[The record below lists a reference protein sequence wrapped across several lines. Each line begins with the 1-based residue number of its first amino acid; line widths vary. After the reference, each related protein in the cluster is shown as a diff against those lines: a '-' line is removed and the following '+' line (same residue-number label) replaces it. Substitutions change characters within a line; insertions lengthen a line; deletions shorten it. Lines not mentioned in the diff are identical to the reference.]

1 MRIYSSGKEVYNG
14 DISIKYTFA
23 GCETIINNIDE
34 ISWNRRRI
42 YFKQTNERETNML
55 LEDLKYVKFCRGN
68 YGDWEKL
75 KLPIKEKLK
84 LNKNIWRLI
93 W

>member
-14 DISIKYTFA
+14 DISIKYTF
-23 GCETIINNIDE
+23 GGLETIINNIDE
-34 ISWNRRRI
+34 IFWRQELVF
-42 YFKQTNERETNML
+42 FKHINGETKIIPFSEL
-55 LEDLKYVKFCRGN
+55 RYLKFCRGN

-75 KLPIKEKLK
+75 KLPINEKLK